1 MRINGVKIF
10 QEKRP
15 SLVPQV
21 SIANRLKATVQH
33 VNQSDLYLAQNIYQF
48 AIPIAMLGRETHTQ
62 CTKHITFAE
71 TF

>member
-1 MRINGVKIF
+1 MF

-15 SLVPQV
+15 SVVPQV
-21 SIANRLKATVQH
+21 SIAKMFKATAEQ

-48 AIPIAMLGRETHTQ
+48 AIPIAMLQGETCTQ
-62 CTKHITFAE
+62 CTKDITFDE